1 MIYTSVLAAVVSA
14 LAAEAIDNT
23 SKQAWQKLY
32 SPHNEGKVDLT
43 MLGGKGAAELSRI
56 DADCWV
62 HARLHSQLIPRHW
75 DALVAK
81 FSTHKGKKVDA
92 IGKLVPLIATQA
104 PDLFRYKAVTAW
116 AIPPIKGLQ
125 TRSGRE
131 VSSRSARER
140 AGFEALTTS
149 VRKSLASEEGA
160 DPQGQARREQYVKR
174 STDMIVLP
182 PEFYDI
188 NTWDSQGLNRTTYW
202 RWKKSIER
210 VLDEMVTEALA
221 AAGKILQA
229 EGVLLAEAA

>member
-43 MLGGKGAAELSRI
+43 MLGGKDVAGISRV

-75 DALVAK
+75 SALVAK
-81 FSTHKGKKVDA
+81 FSTHKGKKVEA

-131 VSSRSARER
+131 VASRSARER
-140 AGFEALTTS
+140 AEFDVLTTT
-149 VRKSLASEEGA
+149 VRKALVGEQVRDGES
-160 DPQGQARREQYVKR
+160 QVRRDQYVKR

-182 PEFYDI
+182 AEFYDI
-188 NTWDSQGLNRTTYW
+188 NTWDGQGLNRTTYW
-202 RWKKSIER
+202 RWKRAIEA
-210 VLDEMVTEALA
+210 VLDELVAEALA
-221 AAGKILQA
+221 ASGIILQQ
-229 EGVLLAEAA
+229 EGVLMADAA